1 MLGGADLPL
10 RARDSTASAVAPLVR
25 AVGEEASAPSP
36 SCACRAR
43 SLPV

>member
-10 RARDSTASAVAPLVR
+10 RARDSTDNAVALLVR

-36 SCACRAR
+36 
-43 SLPV
+43 